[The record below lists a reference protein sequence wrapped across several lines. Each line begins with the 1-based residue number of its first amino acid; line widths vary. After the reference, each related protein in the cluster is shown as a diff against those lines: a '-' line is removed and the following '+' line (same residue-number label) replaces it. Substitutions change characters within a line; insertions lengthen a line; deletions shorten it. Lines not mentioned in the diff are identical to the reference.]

1 MGRFSSDADLNSKL
15 KLNVDLTVAMPCDS
29 KYICFHHSS
38 LVDPDSMGSL
48 DPYPDPDPGGQK

>member
-29 KYICFHHSS
+29 KYIYSFI
-38 LVDPDSMGSL
+38 LRVVDPDSMGSP
-48 DPYPDPDPGGQK
+48 DPYPDRDPGGQK